1 MSRQDP
7 HPGPLPQAGEGG
19 TSPLPLAGEG
29 WEGAES
35 EDDRLPKLEA
45 GRLLFA
51 GPCTFFNGSAR
62 LDTLPEASLPEVAF
76 AGRSNVGKSSLLNA
90 LTGRNDLAR
99 TSNTPG
105 RTQQLN
111 FFDLGGRLGLVD
123 MPGYGY
129 AVAAK
134 TEIQRW
140 TKLIEAY
147 LRGRTT
153 LRRVMVLID
162 ARHGAKPVD
171 EPLMRQ
177 LDAAAVGYQL
187 VLTKCDKLTAGA
199 LASRIAE
206 MSRLA
211 GRHSAAHPET
221 HAVSSRDGTGI
232 PALRAALAA
241 LAAPQPLG

>member
-1 MSRQDP
+1 VTQDP
-7 HPGPLPQAGEGG
+7 AGALPP
-19 TSPLPLAGEG
+19 SPLSYRGKGESG
-29 WEGAES
+29 DEERQA
-35 EDDRLPKLEA
+35 LEA

-62 LDTLPEASLPEVAF
+62 LDTLPEAGLPEVAF

-90 LTGRNDLAR
+90 LTARNDLAR

-111 FFDLGGRLGLVD
+111 FFDLGGRLVLVD

-129 AVAAK
+129 AQASKA
-134 TEIQRW
+134 EIQRW

-147 LRGRTT
+147 LKGRTT
-153 LRRVMVLID
+153 LRRAVVLID
-162 ARHGAKPVD
+162 ARHGVKPVD

-177 LDAAAVGYQL
+177 LDAAAVGFQL
-187 VLTKCDKLTAGA
+187 VLTKCDKLTSGA
-199 LASRIAE
+199 LAARVAE
-206 MSRLA
+206 VTRLA
-211 GRHSAAHPET
+211 GRHSAAHPEI
-221 HAVSSRDGTGI
+221 HAVSSRDGAGI

-241 LAAPQPLG
+241 LAAPQPLR